1 MNNISEMR
9 RPVTIALSGIVGEK
23 TVCYQN
29 EHFPLMRQYRDE
41 GPTYP
46 LIIESNFAEIT
57 FVEDC
62 GRDNDEVIAC
72 AASELPPGYLE
83 RRN

>member
-1 MNNISEMR
+1 M
-9 RPVTIALSGIVGEK
+9 T
-23 TVCYQN
+23 
-29 EHFPLMRQYRDE
+29 QYRDE

-46 LIIESNFAEIT
+46 IVIESNFAEIT

-72 AASELPPGYLE
+72 PASELQPGYLE